1 MTQFPQSFPN
11 TRMRRLRQAP
21 WVRGLVA
28 ENTLTPADLVW
39 AVFIHDGYIACVY
52 ETVLINGVFG
62 FLRFVK
68 IPLHDQRSFDA
79 DFPGFTHRDFL
90 SGGRINHFTFYI

>member
-39 AVFIHDGYIACVY
+39 AVFVHDG
-52 ETVLINGVFG
+52 EG
-62 FLRFVK
+62 
-68 IPLHDQRSFDA
+68 LHGDVTTELVHLANYS
-79 DFPGFTHRDFL
+79 
-90 SGGRINHFTFYI
+90 S